1 MIEEMRAED
10 LSEAAEIERDLF
22 PDHPWSLTDLRYELD
37 ENPYAQFLA
46 LKEDGKLIGYA
57 DLWIM
62 FDQAQ
67 IANIAVAWPYQKK
80 GYGQALMDEMLKRSV
95 QAECENITLEVRVS
109 NSPAIALYEKNGFIR
124 AAVRKN
130 YYDNGEDAWLMIR
143 PIGGLSI

>member
-1 MIEEMRAED
+1 MCAED
-10 LSEAAEIERDLF
+10 LSAAAVIESDLF
-22 PDHPWSLTDLRYELD
+22 PDHPWTEADLRYELD
-37 ENPYAQFLA
+37 ENPYAQLLA
-46 LKEDGKLIGYA
+46 LKEEGQLIGYA

-67 IANIAVAWPYQKK
+67 IANIAVARPYQKK
-80 GYGQALMDEMLKRSV
+80 GYGQLLMDELLKRSIE
-95 QAECENITLEVRVS
+95 AECENITLEVRVS

-124 AAVRKN
+124 AAVRKG

>member
-1 MIEEMRAED
+1 MITEMCAED
-10 LSEAAEIERDLF
+10 LSAAAEIERDLF
-22 PDHPWSLTDLRYELD
+22 PDHPWSLADLKYELD

-46 LKEDGKLIGYA
+46 LKENGELIGYA

-67 IANIAVAWPYQKK
+67 IANIAIARPHQNK
-80 GYGQALMDEMLKRSV
+80 GYGQALMDEMLRRSI

-124 AAVRKN
+124 AAVRKG